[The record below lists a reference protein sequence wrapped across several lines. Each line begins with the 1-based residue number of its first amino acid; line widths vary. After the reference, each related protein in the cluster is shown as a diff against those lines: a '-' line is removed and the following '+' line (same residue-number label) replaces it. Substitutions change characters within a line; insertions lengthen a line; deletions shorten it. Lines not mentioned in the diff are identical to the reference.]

1 MGRDHYLAN
10 KEVPAAAHTQSQQHL
25 AASVNLKQTRT
36 PNHIS
41 ELKHTCI
48 QDSPL
53 LSTRR
58 QYKLII
64 HNKMVA
70 PERGTWNN
78 QNRRERVQ
86 VHYHRDKRGAV
97 EYSFTHNQQT
107 GNSWNNK
114 SS

>member
-10 KEVPAAAHTQSQQHL
+10 KEVPAAAQSQQHL
-25 AASVNLKQTRT
+25 AAAVNLKQTRT
-36 PNHIS
+36 PNRTL
-41 ELKHTCI
+41 ELKHTHI

-64 HNKMVA
+64 HSQMVA
-70 PERGTWNN
+70 LKRGTWNN

-97 EYSFTHNQQT
+97 EYSLTHNQQT
-107 GNSWNNK
+107 GNS
-114 SS
+114 